1 MKYVMVGNLE
11 IFLIIA
17 SLLLFDEL
25 DKDGENVFKTSR
37 HYEKNSHIHTYELR
51 QKVYVLVY
59 QLFKQVTSSHIIRES
74 EKRKH
79 LAHQKILQTFP

>member
-1 MKYVMVGNLE
+1 M
-11 IFLIIA
+11 FLRLQDI
-17 SLLLFDEL
+17 
-25 DKDGENVFKTSR
+25 
-37 HYEKNSHIHTYELR
+37 EKNSHIHTYELR

-79 LAHQKILQTFP
+79 LAHHKILQTFP